1 MEVLFDVLKNSL
13 LITGLVMVMMLLIE
27 YINIH
32 SQGRSFERLK
42 GSRIRQIG
50 LAALL
55 GLIPGCIGGFAAV
68 SLYTHGILPFG
79 ALMAMMIS
87 TVGDEAFVLFATV
100 PRTALLLTAIL
111 FPMALWVGWG
121 VDKLI
126 KSHPVPFAGKDHYAL
141 HQHDDCQH
149 GIHTAIWGD
158 WKRNIKIFS
167 FKRVILLLT
176 LLAFVLALGFGLLEH
191 EEHEA
196 AIFSEQWINLLF
208 ALLGLFTVVLTA
220 MANEHFISEHLWG
233 HIILKHLPR
242 IFLWT
247 FGALLFIAVGL
258 PYLHIDLWVA
268 QNGYFI
274 LLVAALIGLIPE
286 SGPHLIFIAL
296 FASGVAPFSVLFT
309 SSFVQD
315 GHTAL
320 PLLAESKKAFVK
332 AKAIKFTIGLTL
344 GSLLYFC
351 GL

>member
-1 MEVLFDVLKNSL
+1 MEILIDVFLDSL

-42 GSRIRQIG
+42 GSRMRQIG

-68 SLYTHGILPFG
+68 SLYTHGIVSFG
-79 ALMAMMIS
+79 ALIAMMIS
-87 TVGDEAFVLFATV
+87 TLGDEAFILFATL
-100 PRTALLLTAIL
+100 PLTALGIIALL
-111 FPMALWVGWG
+111 FPLALWAGWG
-121 VDKLI
+121 VDKWI
-126 KSHPVPFAGKDHYAL
+126 KNHPAPFADKDHYTL
-141 HQHDDCQH
+141 HLHNDCQH
-149 GIHTAIWGD
+149 GTHTAIWGE
-158 WKRNIKIFS
+158 WRHNLKTFR
-167 FKRVILLLT
+167 FKRIILLLA
-176 LLAFVLALGFGLLEH
+176 LLTFVFALGFGLLEH
-191 EEHEA
+191 DQHEVT
-196 AIFSEQWINLLF
+196 IFNERWLNLLF
-208 ALLGLFTVVLTA
+208 AALGLFTVALTA

-233 HIILKHLPR
+233 HIICKHLPR

-258 PYLHIDLWVA
+258 PYLHIDQWVQ
-268 QNGYFI
+268 QNGYLI
-274 LLVAALIGLIPE
+274 LLLAALIGLIPE

-309 SSFVQD
+309 NSFVQD

-320 PLLAESKKAFVK
+320 PLLAESKRAFVK
-332 AKAIKFTIGLTL
+332 AKVIKLIIGLIL